1 MTLATA
7 LGYIAGTCTTASL
20 LPQVLKAWRSRSVED
35 LSLAMLLIFAGGVAL
50 WVVYGLLLGETPIV
64 LFNALSFALAQIL
77 IYFKIAAMRRKH

>member
-7 LGYIAGTCTTASL
+7 IGYIAGALTTIAF
-20 LPQVLKAWRSRSVED
+20 LPQVLKAWRTRSVED

-50 WVVYGLLLGETPIV
+50 WVFYGLLLGEPPIV
-64 LFNALSFALAQIL
+64 LFNAITFALAQIL